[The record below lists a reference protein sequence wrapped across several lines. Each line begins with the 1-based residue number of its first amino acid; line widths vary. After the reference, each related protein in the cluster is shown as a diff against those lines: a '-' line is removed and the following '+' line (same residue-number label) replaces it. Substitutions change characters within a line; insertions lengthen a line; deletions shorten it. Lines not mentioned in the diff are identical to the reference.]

1 MPEVRDTVSPVRFVA
16 GEVAHRHV
24 SPSSRSPGLA
34 LPNQH
39 APRVRATTAD
49 TARPSSAP
57 RGAPLTP
64 RGALLPHLA
73 VPR

>member
-1 MPEVRDTVSPVRFVA
+1 MPEVRDTLSPVRFVA

-39 APRVRATTAD
+39 GPRVRATTAD
-49 TARPSSAP
+49 TAPSSAAC
-57 RGAPLTP
+57 GAPLPP
-64 RGALLPHLA
+64 RAALRPNPA